1 MNNKIDQMK
10 KVSKKKVSAVKNTK
24 NKSGTRKETKGL
36 MSLKT
41 DIVFKRVFGLESHK
55 RVLVCLLNAILNGKP
70 YIKSVEFDRT
80 ELVSDRE
87 DGKTVR
93 LDIAA
98 TTDSGV
104 SINIEM
110 QCKNTLDNIIDRAD
124 FYDAKWQKE
133 SIDKG
138 ESYSSIPDRILIWI
152 TDFTATPRKY
162 CVNEVV
168 QMYKANDLE
177 PVEIAS
183 EKMRKFIIELTKIEM
198 IPKSYVSD
206 MFSIW
211 MQFIK
216 DPESIPPEFLKI
228 PEVREAMEELQFVS
242 QDKKLRAE
250 YEARLKEISD
260 FNAGIANARK
270 EEREKAEKEKKEL
283 VEKAEKREKQ
293 LIEKAEKKEKQ
304 LIEKAQAEKIETAKK
319 LLKMGLS
326 ADQVVEATGLLLG
339 EVKKL

>member
-1 MNNKIDQMK
+1 MNQ
-10 KVSKKKVSAVKNTK
+10 KVSQLKKSTRKKEAVANLDKKKSVAGA
-24 NKSGTRKETKGL
+24 KSEGL

-41 DIVFKRVFGLESHK
+41 DIVFKRVFGIESHK

-104 SINIEM
+104 KINIEM

-124 FYDAKWQKE
+124 FYDAKRQKE

-177 PVEIAS
+177 PVEVAS

-228 PEVREAMEELQFVS
+228 PEVKEAMDELQYVS
-242 QDKKLRAE
+242 QDKALRAE
-250 YEARLKEISD
+250 YEARLREISD
-260 FNAGIANARK
+260 FNAGIANARR
-270 EEREKAEKEKKEL
+270 EEREKAK
-283 VEKAEKREKQ
+283 
-293 LIEKAEKKEKQ
+293 
-304 LIEKAQAEKIETAKK
+304 AEKIESAMR
-319 LLKMGLS
+319 LLAMGLS
-326 ADQVVEATGLLLG
+326 VDQISKALG
-339 EVKKL
+339 FSIEEVNEIKKKVQ

>member
-1 MNNKIDQMK
+1 MGKKEDQIK
-10 KVSKKKVSAVKNTK
+10 EVSKKKVSAVKNTK
-24 NKSGTRKETKGL
+24 NKSDTGTKTRGL

-70 YIKSVEFDRT
+70 YIKSVEFDKT

-124 FYDAKWQKE
+124 FYDAKRQKE
-133 SIDKG
+133 SIDRG

-152 TDFTATPRKY
+152 TDFNATPRKC

-206 MFSIW
+206 MFAIW

-270 EEREKAEKEKKEL
+270 EEREKAEKEKKQL
-283 VEKAEKREKQ
+283 VEKA
-293 LIEKAEKKEKQ
+293 KAEKKQ
-304 LIEKAQAEKIETAKK
+304 LEEKAKAEKIESAKN
-319 LLKMGLS
+319 LLKAGIS
-326 ADQVVEATGLLLG
+326 VEIVANSLG
-339 EVKKL
+339 FSPEEVRKL

>member
-1 MNNKIDQMK
+1 MIKSERGVFMNQ
-10 KVSKKKVSAVKNTK
+10 KVSQLKKSTRKKEAVANLDKKKSVTGA
-24 NKSGTRKETKGL
+24 KSEGL

-41 DIVFKRVFGLESHK
+41 DIVFKRVFGIESHK

-93 LDIAA
+93 LDVAA

-104 SINIEM
+104 KINIEM

-124 FYDAKWQKE
+124 FYDAKRQKE

-177 PVEIAS
+177 PVEVAS

-228 PEVREAMEELQFVS
+228 PEVKEAMDELQYVS
-242 QDKKLRAE
+242 QDKALRAE
-250 YEARLKEISD
+250 YEARLREISD
-260 FNAGIANARK
+260 FNAGIANARR
-270 EEREKAEKEKKEL
+270 EEREKAK
-283 VEKAEKREKQ
+283 
-293 LIEKAEKKEKQ
+293 
-304 LIEKAQAEKIETAKK
+304 AEKIESAKN
-319 LLKMGLS
+319 LVRAGISVEIVASSLGLS
-326 ADQVVEATGLLLG
+326 VE
-339 EVKKL
+339 EINEIKKKVQ

>member
-1 MNNKIDQMK
+1 MNR
-10 KVSKKKVSAVKNTK
+10 KVNQIEVTKKKVSSTKINKKKSDIRVK
-24 NKSGTRKETKGL
+24 SEGL

-41 DIVFKRVFGLESHK
+41 DIVFKRVFGIESHK

-104 SINIEM
+104 NINIEM
-110 QCKNTLDNIIDRAD
+110 QCKNTLDNIVDRAD
-124 FYDAKWQKE
+124 FYDAKRQKE

-152 TDFTATPRKY
+152 TDFTATPRKC

-183 EKMRKFIIELTKIEM
+183 EKMRKFIIELTKLEM

-228 PEVREAMEELQFVS
+228 PEVKEAMDELQYVS
-242 QDKKLRAE
+242 QDKALRAE

-260 FNAGIANARK
+260 FNAGIANARR
-270 EEREKAEKEKKEL
+270 EEQ
-283 VEKAEKREKQ
+283 EKAEKREKQ
-293 LIEKAEKKEKQ
+293 LIEKA
-304 LIEKAQAEKIETAKK
+304 KADKIESAKTA
-319 LLKMGLS
+319 LSMGLTV
-326 ADQVVEATGLLLG
+326 DQVAKITGLSIE

>member
-1 MNNKIDQMK
+1 MNR
-10 KVSKKKVSAVKNTK
+10 KVNQIEVTKKKVSSTKISKKKSDTGVK
-24 NKSGTRKETKGL
+24 SEGL

-41 DIVFKRVFGLESHK
+41 DIVFKRVFGIESHK

-104 SINIEM
+104 NINIEM

-124 FYDAKWQKE
+124 FYDAKRQKE

-152 TDFTATPRKY
+152 TDFTATPRKC

-168 QMYKANDLE
+168 QMYKANDSE

-183 EKMRKFIIELTKIEM
+183 EKMRKFIIELTKLEM

-228 PEVREAMEELQFVS
+228 PEVKEAMDELQYVS
-242 QDKKLRAE
+242 QDKALRAE

-260 FNAGIANARK
+260 FNAGIANARR
-270 EEREKAEKEKKEL
+270 EEREKAEKEKKQLEEKAKAEKEQL
-283 VEKAEKREKQ
+283 VEKAK
-293 LIEKAEKKEKQ
+293 
-304 LIEKAQAEKIETAKK
+304 AEKIESAKK
-319 LLKMGLS
+319 MLSDGLS
-326 ADQVVEATGLLLG
+326 MELVSKYSGLSIN

>member
-1 MNNKIDQMK
+1 MSKKIDQAREIFKMK
-10 KVSKKKVSAVKNTK
+10 VPTVKNTE
-24 NKSGTRKETKGL
+24 NKSDTGTKSKGL

-80 ELVSDRE
+80 ELISDRE

-98 TTDSGV
+98 TTDAGV

-124 FYDAKWQKE
+124 FYDAKRQKE
-133 SIDKG
+133 SIDRG

-152 TDFTATPRKY
+152 TDFNATPRKY

-228 PEVREAMEELQFVS
+228 PEVKEAMEELQYVS
-242 QDKKLRAE
+242 QDKALRAE

-260 FNAGIANARK
+260 FNAGVANARK
-270 EEREKAEKEKKEL
+270 EEQEKA
-283 VEKAEKREKQ
+283 R
-293 LIEKAEKKEKQ
+293 
-304 LIEKAQAEKIETAKK
+304 AEKIETARNF
-319 LLKMGLS
+319 LKMGLS
-326 ADQVVEATGLLLG
+326 VEQVARGTGLSIE